1 MSDNG
6 RKAAGG
12 CLGGCLG
19 MSIMIMIIIAGI
31 FGIANFLISLF

>member
-6 RKAAGG
+6 RKVAGG

-19 MSIMIMIIIAGI
+19 MSIMLMIILAGI
-31 FGIANFLISLF
+31 FGIASFIISLF